1 MDDTTLAKGLGLTD
15 VEAAVVIPKLSPQ
28 KRATYERL
36 IQWSDDWN
44 RYMAGLGPRRD
55 NLPGA

>member
-44 RYMAGLGPRRD
+44 RYWLDHRRD

>member
-44 RYMAGLGPRRD
+44 RYGWTTGAIICLERR
-55 NLPGA
+55 

>member
-1 MDDTTLAKGLGLTD
+1 MDHTTLAKGLGLTD

-44 RYMAGLGPRRD
+44 RYWLDHRLD